1 MRRRQRRSRFFPWG
15 NSPSFHARLR
25 DVSATPTLQ
34 IETSPTPILD
44 RLKPIPEVKN
54 VSTPRRYGLIA
65 AISAVCLPLVFI
77 GLMIWS
83 PTLLTS
89 AERIIRPAQ
98 HFLDTSLDSIFSDWG
113 PLITFALLPFL
124 LFAVVIVHEIG
135 HLVCGLC
142 VGFRLMSVRFGP
154 VRISPPLRVSVKFE
168 PKTGASGFVSMIP
181 GKSEN
186 LRSRAMV
193 FILGGPF
200 ANLLAGF
207 FILFLKVGGPVASVF
222 ATLSIFVGAA
232 NLVPFR
238 RLALISD
245 GKRMLMLLKNAEQG
259 ERWLAILQ
267 LAAELRSGIEPENL
281 SPDFIAKAIAVRDE
295 SPDTAA
301 GYVFAYTAAWYK
313 DAPDKAAQL
322 LETCLEYSQF
332 SAPIMREALRCSAA
346 VFQGRKR
353 NRIDL
358 AEQWLSEIP
367 EKTILPG
374 LRLQAESAI
383 LEAQGNIEGALK
395 KLDEVETALM
405 TIHDSYQRSVS
416 LRSLQRWRHE
426 LLEKQASAVA
436 LESKT
441 IA

>member
-1 MRRRQRRSRFFPWG
+1 
-15 NSPSFHARLR
+15 
-25 DVSATPTLQ
+25 VSATSSVQT
-34 IETSPTPILD
+34 ESSPTPILD
-44 RLKPIPEVKN
+44 RLKPIPEIKN
-54 VSTPRRYGLIA
+54 VSTPHRYGLMA
-65 AISAVCLPLVFI
+65 AISAVCLPLVFV

-83 PTLLTS
+83 PGFLIVG
-89 AERIIRPAQ
+89 ERITRPAK
-98 HFLDTSLDSIFSDWG
+98 HFIDATLDSIFSDGG
-113 PLITFALLPFL
+113 PLISFALPFL
-124 LFAVVIVHEIG
+124 LFGVIIVHELG

-142 VGFRLMSVRFGP
+142 VGFRLMSIRFGP
-154 VRISPPLRVSVKFE
+154 VRVSPPFRVSIKFE
-168 PKTGASGFVSMIP
+168 PKTGASGGVIMIP
-181 GKSEN
+181 DKSTN

-193 FILGGPF
+193 FILGGPV
-200 ANLLAGF
+200 ANLLTGF
-207 FILFLKVGGPVASVF
+207 FILFLKLGGPIASVF
-222 ATLSIFVGAA
+222 AALSILVGAA
-232 NLVPFR
+232 NLLPFR

-245 GKRMLMLLKNAEQG
+245 GKRLLMLLKNAEQG
-259 ERWLAILQ
+259 ERLLAILQ

-313 DAPDKAAQL
+313 DDADKAAQL

-346 VFQGRKR
+346 VFQGRKK

-383 LEAQGNIEGALK
+383 LEAQGNIEDALK

-416 LRSLQRWRHE
+416 LRSMQRWRRE
-426 LLEKQASAVA
+426 LVEKQASAVA
-436 LESKT
+436 QESKT

>member
-1 MRRRQRRSRFFPWG
+1 
-15 NSPSFHARLR
+15 
-25 DVSATPTLQ
+25 VSAISTAQ
-34 IETSPTPILD
+34 SETSLTPILD

-54 VSTPRRYGLIA
+54 VFKPRWYGLIA

-83 PTLLTS
+83 PTFLTF
-89 AERIIRPAQ
+89 AERIVRPAQ

-113 PLITFALLPFL
+113 PLISFALLPFL
-124 LFAVVIVHEIG
+124 LFAVIIVHELG

-142 VGFRLMSVRFGP
+142 VGFRLMSIRFGP
-154 VRISPPLRVSVKFE
+154 LRISPPFRVSVKLE
-168 PKTGASGFVSMIP
+168 PKTGASGGVIMIP
-181 GKSEN
+181 DKSTN
-186 LRSRAMV
+186 LRSRAVV
-193 FILGGPF
+193 FILGGPV

-207 FILFLKVGGPVASVF
+207 FILFLKLGGPIASVF
-222 ATLSIFVGAA
+222 AALAVLVGAA

-245 GKRMLMLLKNAEQG
+245 GKRLLMLLKNAEQG
-259 ERWLAILQ
+259 ERLLAILQ

-281 SPDFIAKAIAVRDE
+281 SPDFIAKAIAVKDE

-346 VFQGRKR
+346 IFQARKR

-358 AEQWLSEIP
+358 AEQWLLEIP
-367 EKTILPG
+367 AKTLFPG
-374 LRLQAESAI
+374 LRLQAESAV

-416 LRSLQRWRHE
+416 LRSLQRWRRE
-426 LLEKQASAVA
+426 LVEKQASAVA
-436 LESKT
+436 QESKT

>member
-1 MRRRQRRSRFFPWG
+1 M
-15 NSPSFHARLR
+15 
-25 DVSATPTLQ
+25 
-34 IETSPTPILD
+34 
-44 RLKPIPEVKN
+44 PIPEIKR
-54 VSTPRRYGLIA
+54 VSTPGKYGLIA
-65 AISAVCLPLVFI
+65 TISAVCLLLVFI

-83 PTLLTS
+83 PSFLTF
-89 AERIIRPAQ
+89 ADKILGPVNKLMDAQ
-98 HFLDTSLDSIFSDWG
+98 LNSISSNWG
-113 PLITFALLPFL
+113 PLVIAALLPCL
-124 LFAVVIVHEIG
+124 LFAVVVVHEIG

-154 VRISPPLRVSVKFE
+154 VRISPPFRVSVKFD
-168 PKTGASGFVSMIP
+168 PKTGAAGFVSMIP

-186 LRSRAMV
+186 LRSRAMI
-193 FILGGPF
+193 FILGGPV

-207 FILFLKVGGPVASVF
+207 FILFLKVGGPLASVF

-245 GKRMLMLLKNAEQG
+245 GKRMLMLLKNAGQG
-259 ERWLAILQ
+259 ERLLAILQ

-281 SPDFIAKAIAVRDE
+281 SPDFIAKAIAVKDQ
-295 SPDTAA
+295 SPDTPA
-301 GYVFAYTAAWYK
+301 GYAFAYAAAWYQ

-332 SAPIMREALRCSAA
+332 SAPVMREALRSDAA
-346 VFQGRKR
+346 IFQARKR
-353 NRIDL
+353 NRVDL

-367 EKTILPG
+367 PKTVFPG
-374 LRLQAESAI
+374 QRLRAESAI
-383 LEAQGNIEGALK
+383 LEAQGNLEGALK
-395 KLDEVETALM
+395 KLDEVETALI

-416 LRSLQRWRHE
+416 LRFLQRWRRE
-426 LLEKQASAVA
+426 LLEKQASAVTQ
-436 LESKT
+436 ESET

>member
-1 MRRRQRRSRFFPWG
+1 M
-15 NSPSFHARLR
+15 
-25 DVSATPTLQ
+25 
-34 IETSPTPILD
+34 
-44 RLKPIPEVKN
+44 PIPEVKN
-54 VSTPRRYGLIA
+54 VSTPRGYGLIA
-65 AISAVCLPLVFI
+65 AISVVCLSLVFI

-83 PTLLTS
+83 PSFLAL
-89 AERIIRPAQ
+89 AERITRPAE
-98 HFLDTSLDSIFSDWG
+98 HFLDTTLDSISSNWG
-113 PLITFALLPFL
+113 PLVIAALLPFL

-154 VRISPPLRVSVKFE
+154 VRISPPFRVSVKFE

-186 LRSRAMV
+186 LRSRAV
-193 FILGGPF
+193 IFILGGPI

-207 FILFLKVGGPVASVF
+207 FILFLKVGGPLASVF

-245 GKRMLMLLKNAEQG
+245 GKRMLMLLKNAGQG
-259 ERWLAILQ
+259 ERLLAILQ

-281 SPDFIAKAIAVRDE
+281 SRDFIAKATAVKDE

-301 GYVFAYTAAWYK
+301 GYAFAYAAAWYK

-332 SAPIMREALRCSAA
+332 SAPIMQQVLRCDAA
-346 VFQGRKR
+346 IFQARKR
-353 NRIDL
+353 NRVDL

-367 EKTILPG
+367 QKTLFPG
-374 LRLQAESAI
+374 QRLRAESAI

-395 KLDEVETALM
+395 KLDEVETTLM
-405 TIHDSYQRSVS
+405 TIHDSYQRTVY
-416 LRSLQRWRHE
+416 LRFLQRWKRE
-426 LLEKQASAVA
+426 LLEKQASAVPQ
-436 LESKT
+436 ESKT

>member
-1 MRRRQRRSRFFPWG
+1 MLREPSRTRCFAG
-15 NSPSFHARLR
+15 DNSPGFHVKLR
-25 DVSATPTLQ
+25 RVSATATVQ
-34 IETSPTPILD
+34 TEFSPTPILD

-54 VSTPRRYGLIA
+54 VSTPRRYGLVA

-83 PTLLTS
+83 PTFLTF
-89 AERIIRPAQ
+89 AEWIIRPAQ
-98 HFLDTSLDSIFSDWG
+98 HFLDTTLDSISSNWG
-113 PLITFALLPFL
+113 PLIIAALLPLL
-124 LFAVVIVHEIG
+124 LFAVVVVHETG

-142 VGFRLMSVRFGP
+142 VGFRLTSVRFGP
-154 VRISPPLRVSVKFE
+154 VRISPPFRVSVKFE

-181 GKSEN
+181 GKSES
-186 LRSRAMV
+186 LRSRAMI
-193 FILGGPF
+193 FILGGPV

-207 FILFLKVGGPVASVF
+207 FILSLKVGGPLASVF
-222 ATLSIFVGAA
+222 AFLSVFVGAA

-245 GKRMLMLLKNAEQG
+245 GKRMLMLLKNAGQG
-259 ERWLAILQ
+259 ERLLAIMQ
-267 LAAELRSGIEPENL
+267 LAAELQSGVEPEDL
-281 SPDFIAKAIAVRDE
+281 SPDFIAKATAVKDE
-295 SPDTAA
+295 SPDTSA
-301 GYVFAYTAAWYK
+301 GYAFAYTAAWYR
-313 DAPDKAAQL
+313 DAPGKAAQL

-332 SAPIMREALRCSAA
+332 AGPVMREALRCSAA

-405 TIHDSYQRSVS
+405 AIHDSYQKPVALRSV
-416 LRSLQRWRHE
+416 QRWRRE
-426 LLEKQASAVA
+426 LLGKKVGSS
-436 LESKT
+436 LS
-441 IA
+441 

>member
-1 MRRRQRRSRFFPWG
+1 
-15 NSPSFHARLR
+15 
-25 DVSATPTLQ
+25 VSAPTAVQ
-34 IETSPTPILD
+34 VDISPTPILD
-44 RLKPIPEVKN
+44 GLQQIPDVKT
-54 VSTPRRYGLIA
+54 VAAPRMRGLIA
-65 AISAVCLPLVFI
+65 AISVVCLPLFFI

-83 PTLLTS
+83 PSFLAL
-89 AERIIRPAQ
+89 AERITRPAE
-98 HFLDTSLDSIFSDWG
+98 HFLDTALDSISSNWG
-113 PLITFALLPFL
+113 PLVIAALLPFL
-124 LFAVVIVHEIG
+124 LFSVVIVHEIG

-154 VRISPPLRVSVKFE
+154 VRISPPFRVSVKFE

-186 LRSRAMV
+186 LRSRAV
-193 FILGGPF
+193 IFILGGPI

-207 FILFLKVGGPVASVF
+207 FILFLKVGGPLAFVF

-232 NLVPFR
+232 KLVPFR

-245 GKRMLMLLKNAEQG
+245 GKRMLMLLKNAGQG
-259 ERWLAILQ
+259 ERLLAILQ
-267 LAAELRSGIEPENL
+267 LTAELRSGIEPENL
-281 SPDFIAKAIAVRDE
+281 SRDFIAKATAVKDE

-301 GYVFAYTAAWYK
+301 GYAFAYAAAWYK

-332 SAPIMREALRCSAA
+332 SAPIMQQVLRCDAA
-346 VFQGRKR
+346 IFQARKR
-353 NRIDL
+353 NRVDL

-367 EKTILPG
+367 QKTLFPG
-374 LRLQAESAI
+374 QRLRAESAI

-395 KLDEVETALM
+395 KLDEVETTLM
-405 TIHDSYQRSVS
+405 TIHDSYQRTVS
-416 LRSLQRWRHE
+416 LRFLQRWKRE
-426 LLEKQASAVA
+426 LLEKQASAVTQ
-436 LESKT
+436 ESKT

>member
-1 MRRRQRRSRFFPWG
+1 M
-15 NSPSFHARLR
+15 
-25 DVSATPTLQ
+25 SATSSVQT
-34 IETSPTPILD
+34 ESSPTPILN

-54 VSTPRRYGLIA
+54 LFTPRSYGLIA
-65 AISAVCLPLVFI
+65 AIFAVCLPLVFV
-77 GLMIWS
+77 GLMIWF
-83 PTLLTS
+83 PGFLTV
-89 AERIIRPAQ
+89 AERVTRPAK
-98 HFLDTSLDSIFSDWG
+98 HVIDATLDSISSDWG
-113 PLITFALLPFL
+113 GLLIPVVLPFL
-124 LFAVVIVHEIG
+124 LLAVIIVHEVG
-135 HLVCGLC
+135 HLVCGLS
-142 VGFRLMSVRFGP
+142 VGFHLMSIRFGP
-154 VRISPPLRVSVKFE
+154 VRISPPFRVSIKFE
-168 PKTGASGFVSMIP
+168 PKTGASGGVSMIP
-181 GKSEN
+181 GKSTN
-186 LRSRAMV
+186 LRSRAVV
-193 FILGGPF
+193 FILGGPV
-200 ANLLAGF
+200 ANLLTGF
-207 FILFLKVGGPVASVF
+207 FILFLKAGSPVASVF
-222 ATLSIFVGAA
+222 ATLSILVGAA

-245 GKRMLMLLKNAEQG
+245 GKRLLTLLKNAEQG

-267 LAAELRSGIEPENL
+267 LAAELQSGIEPENL
-281 SPDFIAKAIAVRDE
+281 SSDFIAKAIAVRDE

-383 LEAQGNIEGALK
+383 LEAQGNIEDALK

-416 LRSLQRWRHE
+416 LRSLRRWRGE
-426 LLEKQASAVA
+426 LLEKQASAVGQ
-436 LESKT
+436 ESKT
-441 IA
+441 IV